1 MYNNVG
7 PKTLT
12 HISLN
17 YPQIYKKGQKKIG
30 KVWLYI
36 FKTTKEVQIR
46 KKQQNHK
53 SNLR

>member
-17 YPQIYKKGQKKIG
+17 YPQIYKKGQKN
-30 KVWLYI
+30 
-36 FKTTKEVQIR
+36 R
-46 KKQQNHK
+46 K
-53 SNLR
+53 SVVVYF